1 MDKKMFDKGMSIR
14 RAVLGDAYV
23 DRAVANMNDFNKP
36 LQELV
41 TQYCWGEVWGRE
53 GLSKRDRSLLNL
65 GMISILNRGHELK
78 AHVRG
83 ALNNG
88 LSRDEIREVLLQV
101 AIYGGVPCAVD
112 SFRLANEAFTDIDA
126 EKAAAKP
133 AKAAKA
139 AKEPKKAAAAKPK
152 AAARPKKAK
161 GGKA

>member
-1 MDKKMFDKGMSIR
+1 MDKKMFDKGMAIR
-14 RAVLGDAYV
+14 RSVLGDAYV

-88 LSRDEIREVLLQV
+88 LSREEIREVLLQV

-112 SFRLANEAFTDIDA
+112 SFRLANEAFAEIDA
-126 EKAAAKP
+126 EAP
-133 AKAAKA
+133 AKAAKPDKADKA
-139 AKEPKKAAAAKPK
+139 AKS
-152 AAARPKKAK
+152 KKAK

>member
-1 MDKKMFDKGMSIR
+1 
-14 RAVLGDAYV
+14 
-23 DRAVANMNDFNKP
+23 MNDFNKP

-139 AKEPKKAAAAKPK
+139 PKKSEAK
-152 AAARPKKAK
+152 PKKAK

>member
-1 MDKKMFDKGMSIR
+1 MDKKMFDKGMAIR
-14 RAVLGDAYV
+14 RSVLGDAYV

-112 SFRLANEAFTDIDA
+112 SFRLANEAFADIDA

-133 AKAAKA
+133 AKAAK
-139 AKEPKKAAAAKPK
+139 KVDTKPK
-152 AAARPKKAK
+152 GK
-161 GGKA
+161 GGKK

>member
-1 MDKKMFDKGMSIR
+1 MDKKMFDKGMGIR

-23 DRAVANMNDFNKP
+23 DRAVANMNEFNKP

-112 SFRLANEAFTDIDA
+112 SFRLANEAFADIDA

-133 AKAAKA
+133 AKA
-139 AKEPKKAAAAKPK
+139 PKKSDAK
-152 AAARPKKAK
+152 PKKAK

>member
-1 MDKKMFDKGMSIR
+1 MDKKMFDKGMAIR
-14 RAVLGDAYV
+14 RSVLGDAYV
-23 DRAVANMNDFNKP
+23 DRAVANMNEFNKP

-101 AIYGGVPCAVD
+101 AIYGGVPAAVD
-112 SFRLANEAFTDIDA
+112 SFRLANEAFTEIDA
-126 EKAAAKP
+126 EAPP
-133 AKAAKA
+133 AKAPKSGKKSA
-139 AKEPKKAAAAKPK
+139 AK
-152 AAARPKKAK
+152 PKKAK

>member
-1 MDKKMFDKGMSIR
+1 MDKKMFDKGMGIR

-23 DRAVANMNDFNKP
+23 DRAVATMNDFNRP

-53 GLSKRDRSLLNL
+53 GLSRRDRSLLNL

-88 LSRDEIREVLLQV
+88 LSRDEIREALLQV

-112 SFRLANEAFTDIDA
+112 SFRLANEAFAEIDA
-126 EKAAAKP
+126 EAPAKP
-133 AKAAKA
+133 AKAPKPAKA
-139 AKEPKKAAAAKPK
+139 DKADK
-152 AAARPKKAK
+152 AKKAK